1 MQKDL
6 SKNMKDI
13 GLLGIKI
20 QGSKKYSLEN
30 HLNMIFRNSD
40 IIKSDK
46 RKEFWIGCL
55 KMFIKRMND
64 KDLFIF
70 SQSIIN
76 LF

>member
-6 SKNMKDI
+6 SKNMKDV

-46 RKEFWIGCL
+46 RNEFWIGCL

-64 KDLFIF
+64 KDLLIF